1 MSDTP
6 SEIASRV
13 LELEQELPG
22 EKWKPFFNAADGVH
36 GVGTNP
42 SYHDVAICSEEKCK
56 AFHTLSDRNCYDP
69 AKVTEAIAY
78 LRNSSPALARAYQQL
93 EQENATLRAELADA
107 KKTIHE
113 ALTYFHDS
121 GGRSM
126 VAGDT
131 IPQMFNAL
139 TDEMDDAKTER
150 DEARKEAATL
160 RELAE
165 GLKADKERLDWLEA
179 NNIRILKSAE
189 FLPYSIEISASG
201 QLIRTA
207 IDAARYRAACPGEGQ
222 TTESPE
228 SA

>member
-6 SEIASRV
+6 SKTPRTKA
-13 LELEQELPG
+13 ELAKCYYQP
-22 EKWKPFFNAADGVH
+22 P
-36 GVGTNP
+36 VGFVN
-42 SYHDVAICSEEKCK
+42 
-56 AFHTLSDRNCYDP
+56 F
-69 AKVTEAIAY
+69 TE
-78 LRNSSPALARAYQQL
+78 QL
-93 EQENATLRAELADA
+93 EQENATLRAERDDA
-107 KKTIHE
+107 QKTIHE
-113 ALTYFHDS
+113 ALAYFHDS

-165 GLKADKERLDWLEA
+165 GLKADKERLDWLDENVRDIVVCNGEEGGMIVRHCYSEA
-179 NNIRILKSAE
+179 PIRAD
-189 FLPYSIEISASG
+189 
-201 QLIRTA
+201 

-222 TTESPE
+222 PSNASNSPTASRESQG
-228 SA
+228 